1 MTFRELSRAPFYT
14 AFWRQFVSFA
24 KTLLVIMVAR
34 QPISF
39 PAFVV
44 GFLRLVRVQNLMIV
58 VLTQFLARIFL
69 VGPRLDWRQLLL
81 DPTIW
86 LLSSSTVCIAAAG
99 YIINDYF
106 DVKIDLVNK
115 PDRVVIGRYL
125 RRRVAMG
132 THQLLNL
139 IGCLIGLYLS
149 KWVFLL
155 DVFCVALLWLYS
167 AKFKRQPLIGNVAV
181 SLLTALSLIVLAV
194 YYQQNARMLLIYA
207 FFSFGISLIREIIKD
222 MQDIRGDARFGCR
235 TLPIVWG
242 LRRTKYLLYV
252 LVASLILTM
261 FLITDS
267 LANLHLNLIFLILL
281 VPIGWLIYQLV
292 RADTRR
298 DFGYLSNLCKL
309 IMLMGVISMAWT

>member
-1 MTFRELSRAPFYT
+1 
-14 AFWRQFVSFA
+14 
-24 KTLLVIMVAR
+24 MVAR
-34 QPISF
+34 HPISF
-39 PAFVV
+39 PAFIL

-69 VGPRLDWRQLLL
+69 VGPRLDWRQLLI

-106 DVKIDLVNK
+106 DIKIDLINK
-115 PDRVVIGRYL
+115 PERVIIGRYL

-149 KWVFLL
+149 KWVFML

-167 AKFKRQPLIGNVAV
+167 AKLKRQPAIGNIVV

-194 YYQQNARMLLIYA
+194 YYRQNAHMLLIYA
-207 FFSFGISLIREIIKD
+207 VFSFGISLIREIIKD

-252 LVASLILTM
+252 LVASLILTI

-267 LANLHLNLIFLILL
+267 LANLHLNLIFLLLL
-281 VPIGWLIYQLV
+281 VPISWLIYQLV

-309 IMLMGVISMAWT
+309 IMLLGVVSMVWA